1 MAATPLFQSLDK
13 LKQSLRVSTIQT
25 GADIAVQL
33 DRAVESARLTFW
45 RKLGAAAT
53 TTLAGLPK
61 KDPPTT
67 EEHYKRLLAEH
78 TEILI
83 VWSYLA
89 MYLPVSV
96 MDGSADFRQLWNSDE
111 QFKNIPD
118 GGKQARIN
126 IAHTTIEENFELL
139 SGEDTAANETS
150 VGAITLE
157 PQDLQPVQKVLGTSI
172 YQRLVEIKVL

>member
-1 MAATPLFQSLDK
+1 MAATPLFQSLEK
-13 LKQSLRVSTIQT
+13 LKQSLRVSSIST
-25 GADIAVQL
+25 GADVSVQL
-33 DRAVESARLTFW
+33 DRAVENARLTFW
-45 RKLGAAAT
+45 RKVGAAAT

-67 EEHYKRLLAEH
+67 EDHYKRLLAEH
-78 TEILI
+78 TELLL

-111 QFKNIPD
+111 QFKNISD
-118 GGKQARIN
+118 GGRQARIN
-126 IAHTTIEENFELL
+126 IVHTTIEENFELL
-139 SGEDTAANETS
+139 SGEDSAANETS

-157 PQDLQPVQKVLGTSI
+157 PQNIQPIQKFLGTSI
-172 YQRLVEIKVL
+172 YQRLVELSVI